1 MCANSVADKQLD
13 WRGSVHYALRQI
25 YATMNLS
32 RLFTC
37 SLCLTAAVA
46 SAEEYWASGIYES
59 GGNYYGW
66 YDVDKTREKD
76 VDDLMCYAA
85 SASNLV
91 AWWQDGRIESGL
103 SVSPEAP
110 TAAEAIWGKY
120 KSACIRSDEGGITIA
135 AVNWWL
141 SGTYLSTGDED
152 ADRSVFEYDE
162 KKAITLNAFS
172 GYYYDQYSLTQD
184 KLEDFFDLYAYD
196 GNGED
201 DTRLYDRVFADLLE
215 DGAGVSLALLSD
227 VGDLGHAVTLWGA
240 EYADDGV
247 LSRIWLTDSDDY
259 KHQLFSVDVNVD
271 EGANKIYFTNPG
283 EVGYGA
289 YEGVYIG
296 QVYAI
301 LPSEAELW
309 GIPEPNAAT
318 LAALMG
324 LVGVAVRRRRR
335 K

>member
-1 MCANSVADKQLD
+1 M
-13 WRGSVHYALRQI
+13 RYAPRQI

-32 RLFTC
+32 RLLTC
-37 SLCLTAAVA
+37 SLCLTATLAF
-46 SAEEYWASGIYES
+46 AEEYWASGVSES
-59 GGNYYGW
+59 GGW
-66 YDVDKTREKD
+66 YDVNKTWD
-76 VDDLMCYAA
+76 VDENMCYAA

-91 AWWQDGRIESGL
+91 AWWQNGRFESGL
-103 SVSPEAP
+103 PLPSGVP

-120 KSACIRSDEGGITIA
+120 KSACIRPDEGGLTIGA
-135 AVNWWL
+135 INWWL
-141 SGTYLSTGDED
+141 SGTYLPSSPTDLERSATEYDED
-152 ADRSVFEYDE
+152 AV
-162 KKAITLNAFS
+162 ITLKPFS

>member
-1 MCANSVADKQLD
+1 M
-13 WRGSVHYALRQI
+13 HYALRQI

-46 SAEEYWASGIYES
+46 SAEEYWASGIS
-59 GGNYYGW
+59 QSDGNYYGW

-91 AWWQDGRIESGL
+91 AWWQDGRIKSGL
-103 SVSPEAP
+103 PVSSEAP
-110 TAAEAIWGKY
+110 TAAEDIWGKY

-184 KLEDFFDLYAYD
+184 KLEDFFDMYTCTLEE
-196 GNGED
+196 GD
-201 DTRLYDRVFADLLE
+201 DPEAKLHAGVFADLLE
-215 DGAGVSLALLSD
+215 SGAGIGLGISSDNGELA
-227 VGDLGHAVTLWGA
+227 HAVTLWGA
-240 EYADDGV
+240 EYTDENI
-247 LSRIWLTDSDDY
+247 LSKIWLTDSDDDATS
-259 KHQLFSVDVNVD
+259 LFSVDVSMKGD
-271 EGANKIYFTNPG
+271 KIYFDVENTFY
-283 EVGYGA
+283 ED
-289 YEGVYIG
+289 YEGVFIDE
-296 QVYAI
+296 VYAI
-301 LPSEAELW
+301 LPSEAKLW

-318 LAALMG
+318 LAALMS
-324 LVGVAVRRRRR
+324 LVGVAMRRRRR